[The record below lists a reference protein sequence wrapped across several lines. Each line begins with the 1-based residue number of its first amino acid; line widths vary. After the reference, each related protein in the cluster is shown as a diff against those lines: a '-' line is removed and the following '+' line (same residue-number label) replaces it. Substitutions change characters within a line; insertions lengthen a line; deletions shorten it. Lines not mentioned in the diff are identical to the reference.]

1 MKYMGFKT
9 PVILIVTAAISAL
22 SLTLAGG
29 LVLIRTTKE
38 SISAAGW
45 VEHTQDVLS
54 LLQRGA
60 QLVERIESSTRLYRV
75 TKSDEDIHTA
85 QRTAALLSR
94 NATTLAV
101 LVADNARQAPSMH
114 AFESCSSH
122 LDEALSSLKA
132 SDPMPTQDLIA
143 CRQSIG
149 LMTDQEKRLFDERT
163 RVYGHNAFLSI
174 TAGWSY
180 VALSTVILL
189 PLFAL
194 LLTDALKRRSR
205 ARETNRINAE
215 LARTVKALETT
226 AFESNILVS
235 SRDELQLCVDLDQ
248 LYDAVSRAFTQL
260 LAGSS
265 GAIAIINNSRHA
277 AEIVSQW
284 GGSGTAGLRDTFTP
298 TECCGLR
305 SGRERLRGVGASE
318 IHCAHFEGDAPES
331 YLCLPMSAHGATI
344 GMIYISS
351 PDGNLSDGLVERM
364 SSVRQ
369 LTQLTAIGIAT
380 LQLRTE
386 LEHRSICD
394 PLTELFNRSFMQSSL
409 ERELARA
416 KRNGQASL
424 AVLMLDVDHFKKFN
438 DQFGHSAG
446 DDVLKQVAGLFRRF
460 TRAEDILCRYGGE
473 EFTIIM
479 PDITTQAAVARGERL
494 RQEVAQLSQQPS
506 NQKFE
511 LISISVGIAL
521 YPQDGT
527 SSVELLCR
535 ADEALYRAKRAGRD
549 RVMLS
554 APKSLSMEVAL
565 ID

>member
-1 MKYMGFKT
+1 
-9 PVILIVTAAISAL
+9 
-22 SLTLAGG
+22 
-29 LVLIRTTKE
+29 
-38 SISAAGW
+38 
-45 VEHTQDVLS
+45 
-54 LLQRGA
+54 
-60 QLVERIESSTRLYRV
+60 
-75 TKSDEDIHTA
+75 
-85 QRTAALLSR
+85 
-94 NATTLAV
+94 
-101 LVADNARQAPSMH
+101 
-114 AFESCSSH
+114 
-122 LDEALSSLKA
+122 
-132 SDPMPTQDLIA
+132 
-143 CRQSIG
+143 
-149 LMTDQEKRLFDERT
+149 
-163 RVYGHNAFLSI
+163 
-174 TAGWSY
+174 
-180 VALSTVILL
+180 
-189 PLFAL
+189 
-194 LLTDALKRRSR
+194 
-205 ARETNRINAE
+205 
-215 LARTVKALETT
+215 
-226 AFESNILVS
+226 
-235 SRDELQLCVDLDQ
+235 
-248 LYDAVSRAFTQL
+248 
-260 LAGSS
+260 
-265 GAIAIINNSRHA
+265 
-277 AEIVSQW
+277 
-284 GGSGTAGLRDTFTP
+284 
-298 TECCGLR
+298 
-305 SGRERLRGVGASE
+305 
-318 IHCAHFEGDAPES
+318 
-331 YLCLPMSAHGATI
+331 
-344 GMIYISS
+344 
-351 PDGNLSDGLVERM
+351 M